1 MGLQFKE
8 VFMKSQF
15 AQNQAALYPSCCQAQ
30 VIEYLRQLVLLHVVR
45 LLP

>member
-15 AQNQAALYPSCCQAQ
+15 AQNRATRWMA
-30 VIEYLRQLVLLHVVR
+30 HVQQWWESG
-45 LLP
+45 LGNL